1 MQALPD
7 IAKNVAE
14 PLSKVDKIT
23 MYGEGNSAKLIQDI
37 ITGTTQVTEG
47 VAQGMGIDLKAMI
60 AGMIGGKIASDPAP
74 TTVVVEAPPAKEPSE
89 AKGNG
94 SKDDKT

>member
-1 MQALPD
+1 M
-7 IAKNVAE
+7 
-14 PLSKVDKIT
+14 
-23 MYGEGNSAKLIQDI
+23 
-37 ITGTTQVTEG
+37 TEG

-89 AKGNG
+89 TKGNG